1 MTHKRTFVGAKAMGV
16 AFTLS
21 TIATSS
27 IEEIAEGAA
36 GGLHFFQVGRRSFLS
51 WCAYK

>member
-1 MTHKRTFVGAKAMGV
+1 MGV

-36 GGLHFFQVGRRSFLS
+36 GGLHFFQACHESFKPIS
-51 WCAYK
+51 HIIFCF